1 MIVKYLGEIE
11 NSYPYILTVDDYIV
25 PNLLGRKNEDG
36 TWTLLFEPTSH
47 AIDTTE
53 EEIQRWVS
61 LLAEAMAISA
71 GVTFGEN
78 SKPYNI
84 FSRRAYGIVLGSDEN
99 NIEVIE

>member
-1 MIVKYLGEIE
+1 MTVKYIGELE
-11 NSYPYILTVDDYIV
+11 NSYPYIITVDDFIV
-25 PNLLGRKNEDG
+25 PNIRGRKNSDN

-53 EEIQRWVS
+53 NEIQRWVS
-61 LLAEAMAISA
+61 LLAEAMAVSA

-84 FSRRAYGIVLGSDEN
+84 YSRRAYGAILESDGV
-99 NIEVIE
+99 EVVE

>member
-1 MIVKYLGEIE
+1 MTVKYIGELE
-11 NSYPYILTVDDYIV
+11 NSYPYIITVDDFIV
-25 PNLLGRKNEDG
+25 PNIRGRKNNDG

-53 EEIQRWVS
+53 DEIQKWAS

-78 SKPYNI
+78 SKQYNI
-84 FSRRAYGIVLGSDEN
+84 FSRRAYGVVLDSHN
-99 NIEVIE
+99 KNVEVVE